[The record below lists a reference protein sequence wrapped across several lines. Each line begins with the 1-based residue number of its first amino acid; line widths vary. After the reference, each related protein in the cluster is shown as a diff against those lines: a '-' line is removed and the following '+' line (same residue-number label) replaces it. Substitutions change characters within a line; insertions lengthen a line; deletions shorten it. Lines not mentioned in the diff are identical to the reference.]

1 VIRSCVAESF
11 HFSKGTES
19 RKHGNEIPGR
29 VFVIPACMLVCEI
42 EQNFSL
48 A

>member
-1 VIRSCVAESF
+1 VICSCVAESF

-29 VFVIPACMLVCEI
+29 VFVHTCMHAGL
-42 EQNFSL
+42 
-48 A
+48 